1 MSDSS
6 AEQHDVPLI
15 PLEDFFRNPEKTGF
29 KLSYDGQHL
38 AFLQPVNQR
47 LNLFSQPVDG
57 DEALQLTDVTDR
69 DIAGFLWASSK
80 RLIYIRDNGGDENFS
95 LFAVDQDG
103 SNLKELTPFKD
114 VKVQLIDDLEDN
126 EDEILIGMNKRDKR
140 FFDAYR
146 INIHT
151 GDVQLIG
158 ENPGN
163 ISSWITDNAGNLRV
177 ALTSDGVN
185 NSLLYRSS
193 EDDDFETL
201 VTTNFR
207 ESISPLFFDFDDEQL
222 FVSTNINRDKNAI
235 VRYDP
240 EANEEVKELYA
251 HPEVDVTGLL
261 RSKKREIITGVTYVT
276 DKRHYEF
283 FDDDRE
289 QLQQTLELRLGG
301 YEVVIASQNKAED
314 RLLIRTYSDQSQG
327 SYYFYDKQEDALREL
342 SEMSPWLN
350 EDDMAEMQPI
360 EYKSRDGFMIYG
372 YLTLPKG
379 KVPKN
384 LPVVVHPHGG
394 PWARDTWGFNP
405 AVQFLANRGYAVLQM
420 NFRGSTGYGRRF
432 WEAGFKEWGQK
443 MQHDITDGVQYL
455 IEEGIADPDR
465 IGIYGGSYGGY
476 AVLAGLAFTPE
487 VYACGVDYVG
497 VSNLLTFM
505 DTIPPY
511 WEQYRKML
519 YEMVGNPE
527 DDQEHRMLE
536 ERSPVN
542 YVDRIEAPLLI
553 AQGANDPRVNKAES
567 DQIVAALKNKGIDVP
582 YIVKDNE
589 GHGFRNEENRFEF
602 YREMETF
609 LAKHLGG
616 RKDIG

>member
-6 AEQHDVPLI
+6 AEQHGVPLI

-47 LNLFSQPVDG
+47 LNLFSQPVDS
-57 DEALQLTDVTDR
+57 DDALQLTEVTDR

-80 RLIYIRDNGGDENFS
+80 RLIYIRDNGGDENYS

-103 SNLKELTPFKD
+103 SNLKELTPFED

-126 EDEILIGMNKRDKR
+126 EDEIIIGMNKRDKR

-151 GDVQLIG
+151 GNVQLIG

-185 NSLLYRSS
+185 NSLLYRSN
-193 EDDDFETL
+193 EEVDFETL
-201 VTTNFR
+201 ITTNFR
-207 ESISPLFFDFDDEQL
+207 ESISPLFFDFNNEQL

-240 EANEEVKELYA
+240 EANQEVEELYA
-251 HPEVDVTGLL
+251 HSKVDVTGLL
-261 RSKKREIITGVTYVT
+261 RSKKREVITGVTYVT

-283 FDDDRE
+283 FDEDRE
-289 QLQQTLELRLGG
+289 QLQQTLEQRLSG

-314 RLLIRTYSDQSQG
+314 RLLIRTYSDRSQG
-327 SYYFYDKQEDALREL
+327 SYYFYDKQEDDLREL
-342 SEMSPWLN
+342 SEVTPWLN
-350 EDDMAEMQPI
+350 EEEMAEMQPI
-360 EYKSRDGFMIYG
+360 EYKSRDGLTIYG

-379 KVPKN
+379 KEPRE

-443 MQHDITDGVQYL
+443 MQDDITDGVQYL
-455 IEEGIADPDR
+455 MDEGIADPYR

-542 YVDRIEAPLLI
+542 YVDRIEAPMLI

-602 YREMETF
+602 YREMEKF

-616 RKDIG
+616 REDNG